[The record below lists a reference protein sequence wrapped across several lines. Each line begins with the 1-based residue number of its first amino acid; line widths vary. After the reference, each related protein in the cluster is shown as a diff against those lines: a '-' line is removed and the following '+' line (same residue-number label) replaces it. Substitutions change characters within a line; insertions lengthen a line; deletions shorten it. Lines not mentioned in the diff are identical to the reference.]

1 MWWSRR
7 LHPLAAIVVSA
18 SASITCTNTNPRVLT
33 GTPFAPSY
41 CAWWK
46 GSQMLRI
53 SVVRSSSQ
61 AVTLQ
66 IEGDVKGR
74 WVEELRRSCEEAL
87 SRGTQLT
94 LDLAGVSFI
103 DLEGIALFRAL
114 LNRRVALTR
123 PSSFAAEQLKD
134 LQP

>member
-1 MWWSRR
+1 VVVRR
-7 LHPLAAIVVSA
+7 RHPLATFVVSA
-18 SASITCTNTNPRVLT
+18 SASITWTNTNPRALT
-33 GTPFAPSY
+33 GTPFARSY
-41 CAWWK
+41 GAWCK
-46 GSQMLRI
+46 GSQIRRI
-53 SVVRSSSQ
+53 SVVRSSGQ

-94 LDLAGVSFI
+94 LDLAGLSLI

-114 LNRRVALTR
+114 LNRRVALIR
-123 PSSFAAEQLKD
+123 PSSFAAEQLRD